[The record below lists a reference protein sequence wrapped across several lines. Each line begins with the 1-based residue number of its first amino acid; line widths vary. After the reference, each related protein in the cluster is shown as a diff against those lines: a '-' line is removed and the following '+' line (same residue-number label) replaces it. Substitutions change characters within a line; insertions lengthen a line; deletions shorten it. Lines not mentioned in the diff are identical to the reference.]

1 MFILLLVLGGLIG
14 VLLAL
19 VVLSSRAVVSV
30 TELSFREPSPARPRS
45 VPHVHPDLSKRVS
58 AFPPVPP
65 PLAPMT
71 ETPRV
76 LEIDKSARQLP
87 PAASVFDFQA
97 ATTLGTPVAPVVP
110 VATVA
115 PPVRRAPPPPPTVTT
130 TTSGERAVVSVE
142 AAPTPPEVPAFTPF
156 QAPPARPPPPPPPLP
171 PAPRRPTKTDVA
183 FDAAQAIASDPELVQ
198 LLKQGHFIQAIKRY
212 RERHGVGLEEA
223 KAAFEAFRAQAA
235 SRSKVAKVIDTA
247 ASDVVSDPQIV
258 AAIRR
263 RNFVEAIKL
272 YRAKTG
278 VSLQDA
284 KEAIDTWRRNMGE

>member
-1 MFILLLVLGGLIG
+1 MFIVLLVLGGLIG
-14 VLLAL
+14 TLLGL

-30 TELSFREPSPARPRS
+30 TELTFREAPTPRPQRA
-45 VPHVHPDLSKRVS
+45 PHAHPDLSKRVS
-58 AFPPVPP
+58 MFPPVPP

-71 ETPRV
+71 ETPKV
-76 LEIDKSARQLP
+76 LEIERGARPLP
-87 PAASVFDFQA
+87 PVSSVFDFKPS
-97 ATTLGTPVAPVVP
+97 TSLGTPVAPVVP
-110 VATVA
+110 IATVA
-115 PPVRRAPPPPPTVTT
+115 QPARRAPPPLPRATTTAAGERAVVSTEPAPTPPESPSFTPFEAPRRAPPPPP
-130 TTSGERAVVSVE
+130 
-142 AAPTPPEVPAFTPF
+142 
-156 QAPPARPPPPPPPLP
+156 QAPK
-171 PAPRRPTKTDVA
+171 RPTKTDVA

-223 KAAFEAFRAQAA
+223 KAAFEAFRAQAT
-235 SRSKVAKVIDTA
+235 SKSKVAKVIDTA
-247 ASDVVSDPQIV
+247 AGEVVSDPQIV

>member
-1 MFILLLVLGGLIG
+1 MFIVLLVLGGLIG
-14 VLLAL
+14 MLLGL
-19 VVLSSRAVVSV
+19 LVLSSRAVVSV
-30 TELSFREPSPARPRS
+30 SELSFREPAPPRQRS

-58 AFPPVPP
+58 AFPAVPP

-87 PAASVFDFQA
+87 PAASVFDFKA
-97 ATTLGTPVAPVVP
+97 STTLGTPVAPVVP

-115 PPVRRAPPPPPTVTT
+115 LPVRREVPAPPAVTT
-130 TTSGERAVVSVE
+130 TASGERAVVSVE
-142 AAPTPPEVPAFTPF
+142 PAPTPPEAPGFTPF
-156 QAPPARPPPPPPPLP
+156 QAPARRAPPPPPMPPR
-171 PAPRRPTKTDVA
+171 ASRTDVA

-235 SRSKVAKVIDTA
+235 SRSKVAKVIDSA

-258 AAIRR
+258 SAIRR